1 MPSLSA
7 ANHTAE
13 GLWHIVLAGMIA
25 LTVVAGSGLMDASAD
40 GWIVLILCGLGLWVC
55 WLYWRG
61 ADNQTGA
68 PGHVLQPFLAVPI
81 IILLVHIIAGGRVD
95 PISGR
100 VSLLAENDSG
110 LMIRMMTLSLL
121 VLLAQ
126 DVLSRVRSARG
137 GRWLLTAIGLITAVG
152 AILKLSSQ
160 SPGPAVEAVALSGLA
175 GVGVLLTPCFL
186 PNRGTDTIINLHP
199 KARTVADSVYYGI
212 CPPVWRVTLSAL
224 LASLLIFSHHRAA
237 AAAIIATCAVS
248 GTLLLA
254 GVFLRRHRLRLL
266 LTGAVLSVGGIAA
279 ARQMNLTG
287 YEWIGKATLF
297 GTGGLGTG
305 LPSPDISGVGLL
317 TESTGWVGLAA
328 VVCGMLSALL
338 WSLYVSRNAA
348 AGDQARCVA
357 WSVVVVIS
365 GLGLLARGGLGAP
378 VVTVVA
384 AVTWGLMPHVMAH
397 PVRRYRGWG
406 VMVAFLAAMVVL
418 GLENRV
424 AGSAWARPLLKD
436 FSDSAMH
443 LLGAFLLTAVL
454 LWQSRCRSWRRAILC
469 AVVGAAAAAMGELA
483 QKYLSTRSPQF
494 SDVLWDI
501 VGAVAALGVFILIHT
516 ARRIEQFFS
525 ARPKVSYEGYAQ

>member
-1 MPSLSA
+1 MQPLSVT
-7 ANHTAE
+7 NHTAE

-25 LTVVAGSGLMDASAD
+25 LTVAAGAGLMDASAG

-55 WLYWRG
+55 WMYWRG
-61 ADNQTGA
+61 ADNQTGV

-81 IILLVHIIAGGRVD
+81 IILLAHIISGGRVD

-126 DVLSRVRSARG
+126 DVLSRVRQM
-137 GRWLLTAIGLITAVG
+137 RWLLTAIGLITAVG

-160 SPGPAVEAVALSGLA
+160 SPGPAAGAVALSGLA

-186 PNRGTDTIINLHP
+186 PNMGTDTIINRIDYRSRLWLE
-199 KARTVADSVYYGI
+199 VYYGI
-212 CPPVWRVTLSAL
+212 CPHIWRVTLSAL
-224 LASLLIFSHHRAA
+224 LASLLIFSRPQAA

-254 GVFLRRHRLRLL
+254 GVFLRQHRIRLL

-279 ARQMNLTG
+279 GCQLNLAG
-287 YEWIGKATLF
+287 YEWVGGATLF

-305 LPSPDISGVGLL
+305 LPSPDISGMGLL
-317 TESTGWVGLAA
+317 AGSTGWVGLAA

-348 AGDQARCVA
+348 AGDQARCAV

-365 GLGLLARGGLGAP
+365 GCGLLVSGGLGAP

-406 VMVAFLAAMVVL
+406 VMAAFLAAMVVL

-424 AGSAWARPLLKD
+424 AGSAWARPLLKG

-469 AVVGAAAAAMGELA
+469 VVVGAAAAAMGELA

-501 VGAVAALGVFILIHT
+501 AGAAAALGVFALIHT
-516 ARRIEQFFS
+516 TRRIEQFLS
-525 ARPKVSYEGYAQ
+525 ARPKVSYEGYA